1 MSNYTRHR
9 RNWTIYAVEG
19 GGREICGMDRAAL
32 TLVRSA
38 VLTANSLAVMKQT
51 PTGIHTVSPYSRSQ
65 RAGPGREGKAAHIRM
80 SRTSRFLTSRHLAS
94 LSLNLRS
101 LCTFSLA
108 VLSPGS
114 VGKHDSLDGLLCLLL
129 RHLAHPAHR
138 PRHAG
143 PGKSNVSLTRR
154 QWG

>member
-1 MSNYTRHR
+1 MNTSQTGLDHLYCWRRRERDLRYGQSGADTCPFSCPHSQQPGSNEADSH
-9 RNWTIYAVEG
+9 W
-19 GGREICGMDRAAL
+19 
-32 TLVRSA
+32 
-38 VLTANSLAVMKQT
+38 NSHSVPLQQIT
-51 PTGIHTVSPYSRSQ
+51 ESGT
-65 RAGPGREGKAAHIRM
+65 RAGGM

-101 LCTFSLA
+101 LCTFFLA

-114 VGKHDSLDGLLCLLL
+114 MGKHDSLDGLLCLLL
-129 RHLAHPAHR
+129 RHLAHPPHR

-143 PGKSNVSLTRR
+143 PGKSNVSLSRR